1 MFRKSRTYYKY
12 LLSYAALLLA
22 AVFVLVAFS
31 QAFFIVQ
38 LRNSLVETHR
48 SRLRQTVQQLDD
60 DIRQIYTIDYQISSV
75 NENFLSYYLAAP
87 GAVRDMRIVNELHNL
102 LAPSTF
108 IAEIAL
114 VEQDAEAVYTSSAVY
129 AKALFFRGIFS
140 FDAWDDPQSDLAR
153 LHGRIV
159 RPAERVNG
167 SDRYITFINAASVFS
182 RLQDTVQLYFVKEDR
197 FLDQLS
203 PASAPTQQGAI
214 WDADGQVIVSTV
226 ALDAPVS
233 GEHVRLNGVDC
244 IVLTEPSAVMDW
256 TYAFFLPAEEFFA
269 PITRAQVTLLVFL
282 LALLVAGTLV
292 IHYAMQVNYKP
303 LKELTEQLGADGSG
317 DELKSLRDVLGSLS
331 QQNAHMRAQLMCSPD
346 GQALKDTLLFSL
358 LKGKFSSFEAFNQEA
373 APLDM
378 HFSEPCYQV
387 LMLRH
392 YGAEDGGDP
401 EVPRTVLQSAFSD
414 ALGSNY
420 VFYFRELFEPSM
432 IVCLVG
438 MQPGQEA
445 DLHARCRTLL
455 DALAQEHGLSFTI
468 GMSDVRTD
476 IGQITAACF
485 EATQAVRE
493 HFIRGRHQLIR
504 YSELD
509 RTLTVSMPGDPSITP
524 ALSDLRQLASQPRA
538 QQAETLRRFVSR
550 LKEERTP
557 ALLAKSY
564 CNAAVEALI
573 SASGTAVSMDDMFT
587 ISYLRT
593 ADDYLTFMLRLL
605 QADEPADAPGSAPAE
620 PAAPVPELLGRI
632 HACINESFD
641 DCNFSIQEVADS
653 LGLSGSYLS
662 QYFKQQT
669 GDTLT
674 AHVAALRIRK
684 ACMLLETTAMPL
696 QMISESVGYYNQN
709 SFIRRF
715 KQITGV
721 TPGEYRRAHQ

>member
-12 LLSYAALLLA
+12 LLSYVALLLA
-22 AVFVLVAFS
+22 AAFALVIFS

-38 LRNSLVETHR
+38 LRNNLMETQR
-48 SRLRQTVQQLDD
+48 SRLRQTVQQLDG
-60 DIRQIYTIDYQISSV
+60 DIEQIYTIDYQISSV
-75 NENFLSYYLAAP
+75 NENFLSYYLSDP
-87 GAVRDMRIVNELHNL
+87 GPVRDLRLVNELHNL

-108 IAEIAL
+108 IAEMAL
-114 VEQDAEAVYTSSAVY
+114 VELDSAQVYTSKAVY
-129 AKALFFRGIFS
+129 ARDLFFNSIFS
-140 FDAWDDPQSDLAR
+140 FDAWEDPAGDIADLR
-153 LHGRIV
+153 GRIV
-159 RPAERVNG
+159 RPAERING
-167 SDRYITFINAASVFS
+167 QERYITFINAPSVFS
-182 RLQDTVQLYFVKEDR
+182 RLQDTVQFYFVKESH
-197 FLDQLS
+197 LLNLLA
-203 PASAPTQQGAI
+203 PADAPGQHGAI
-214 WDADGQVIVSTV
+214 WTRDGQIIAST
-226 ALDAPVS
+226 LPLEGPVEAGQLRIGGS
-233 GEHVRLNGVDC
+233 DYFIILEESDV
-244 IVLTEPSAVMDW
+244 TQW
-256 TYAFFLPAEEFFA
+256 TYAFFLPSGEFFA
-269 PITRAQVTLLVFL
+269 PIGRAQVTLMVFL
-282 LALLVAGTLV
+282 LALLAAGTLV
-292 IHYAMQVNYKP
+292 IHYAMKVNYKP
-303 LKELTEQLGADGSG
+303 LKDLTEQLGGAQG
-317 DELKSLRDVLGSLS
+317 DELSSLRDVLHSLS
-331 QQNAHMRAQLMCSPD
+331 TQNEHMRAQLMCSPD
-346 GQALKDTLLFSL
+346 GQALRDTLLFAL
-358 LKGKFSSFEAFNQEA
+358 LKGKFASFEAFNQEA

-378 HFSEPCYQV
+378 RFDKPCYQV

-392 YGAEDGGDP
+392 FSEGEEA
-401 EVPRTVLQSAFSD
+401 PRTVLDRAFAE
-414 ALGSNY
+414 ALGPDY
-420 VFYFRELFEPSM
+420 TIHFRELFEQSM

-438 MQPGQEA
+438 MEPQHQEE
-445 DLHARCRTLL
+445 LHARCLKLL
-455 DALAQEHGLSFTI
+455 DVLAQEHNLSFTI
-468 GMSDVRTD
+468 GMSDARTD

-509 RTLTVSMPGDPSITP
+509 RTLTGDAPAASN
-524 ALSDLRQLASQPRA
+524 ALSELRSLSSQSRA
-538 QQAETLRRFVSR
+538 QQMASLRQFVDL
-550 LKEERTP
+550 LKSERVP

-564 CNAAVEALI
+564 CNSAVQILI
-573 SASGTAVSMDDMFT
+573 SSRGGAVNMDDLFT

-593 ADDYLTFMLRLL
+593 ADDYLAFMLHMLGTEEENAA
-605 QADEPADAPGSAPAE
+605 QQSEQAE

-632 HACINESFD
+632 YACISESFD
-641 DCNFSIQEVADS
+641 DCNFSIQEVADA